1 MSSQSSGNASSATPS
16 DEGTYS
22 MNVKISFASLYSI
35 VILLALVGNVLV
47 IYILYK
53 KLGKRRL
60 TSFMYVNLAA
70 ADLLVTV
77 VVLPQSMQSI
87 LMDGKWID
95 GGFGVLLA
103 KLIYFVFFVAL
114 TASILSLTT
123 VSFDF
128 FSAMVL
134 PMHQFPRFRNKKVLV
149 PLIWMCS
156 MCLMI
161 PWLIIVGVKAD
172 SKIEYRFSRLGPIQ
186 ASVRGIY
193 LYLVITVYVIPL
205 ATMSILYG
213 HVCQK
218 LRTHKAPGITI
229 NNRATHRANATK
241 RQIIHMSIAIVV
253 VFALCWLPAHVY
265 HMILATDLKLHNSL
279 PQYIMLTCYWCGL
292 ANSAINPWI
301 LIYFKKRF
309 RVVFRRMI
317 TYSLNRISFSSKT
330 NASVK
335 NQAPELVSVPAT
347 EVYQFTSSV

>member
-1 MSSQSSGNASSATPS
+1 
-16 DEGTYS
+16 

-53 KLGKRRL
+53 KLEKRRL

-87 LMDGKWID
+87 LMDGKWIVD
-95 GGFGVLLA
+95 GEFGVLLA
-103 KLIYFVFFVAL
+103 KLIFFVFFVAL

-128 FSAMVL
+128 FGAMVL

-292 ANSAINPWI
+292 AMKQRINS
-301 LIYFKKRF
+301 
-309 RVVFRRMI
+309 
-317 TYSLNRISFSSKT
+317 
-330 NASVK
+330 
-335 NQAPELVSVPAT
+335 
-347 EVYQFTSSV
+347 EV